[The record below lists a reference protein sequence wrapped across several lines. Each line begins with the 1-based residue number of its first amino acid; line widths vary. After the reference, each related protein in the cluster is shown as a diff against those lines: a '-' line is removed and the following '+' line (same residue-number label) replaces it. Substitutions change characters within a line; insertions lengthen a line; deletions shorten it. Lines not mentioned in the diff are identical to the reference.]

1 MAFHF
6 GNNGLKI
13 FVEENKGEKA
23 LLRKLKKEDA
33 AGMLEW
39 MHDPEV
45 QKGLRMN
52 AAEKTEE
59 DAVKFIERAV
69 TEPIE
74 GGSVHFAIV
83 DEYDQ
88 YEGTIS
94 LKNFSLQARNAE
106 YAICLRSSAQH
117 KGVAAQATKE
127 ILKLAFEKYKL
138 ERVYLSVLSDNIKA
152 LQMYEKVGFIYEGE
166 LRRHLFINGEYKN
179 LKCYSMLKEEYQ
191 RLLEQK

>member
-1 MAFHF
+1 M
-6 GNNGLKI
+6 
-13 FVEENKGEKA
+13 
-23 LLRKLKKEDA
+23 LRKLKRKDA

-52 AAEKTEE
+52 ALEKTEE
-59 DAVKFIERAV
+59 DAIRFIEEAT
-69 TEPIE
+69 TEPVE

-83 DEYDQ
+83 NESDQ

-94 LKNFSLQARNAE
+94 LKNFNFQAGNAE

-117 KGVAAQATKE
+117 KGAAAQATKE
-127 ILKLAFEKYKL
+127 ILKLAFQKYNL
-138 ERVYLSVLSDNIKA
+138 ERVYLSVLSDNMKA
-152 LQMYEKVGFIYEGE
+152 LQMYEKAGFIYEGE
-166 LRRHLFINGEYKN
+166 LRRHLFLNGEYKN

-191 RLLEQK
+191 KLFEQKR